1 LGKLSELQQFILV
14 NFYVLFLF
22 SVQCHYIPYILFH
35 IVLCTIFL
43 NDFQGTELYLFSL
56 SKVLHFFGA
65 DKEAYLNLT
74 NIKREDHR
82 DNLGSI
88 LGYEN
93 AKNYPHRE
101 YVQNKHVWYLDQV

>member
-1 LGKLSELQQFILV
+1 MRGRGGGA
-14 NFYVLFLF
+14 FYIIF
-22 SVQCHYIPYILFH
+22 SCLWYV
-35 IVLCTIFL
+35 
-43 NDFQGTELYLFSL
+43 QGTELYLFSL

-74 NIKREDHR
+74 NINREDHR
-82 DNLGSI
+82 DNLRSI

-101 YVQNKHVWYLDQV
+101 YVQNKHVWYLDQVQKICISTRTFYDKMHKITLDT